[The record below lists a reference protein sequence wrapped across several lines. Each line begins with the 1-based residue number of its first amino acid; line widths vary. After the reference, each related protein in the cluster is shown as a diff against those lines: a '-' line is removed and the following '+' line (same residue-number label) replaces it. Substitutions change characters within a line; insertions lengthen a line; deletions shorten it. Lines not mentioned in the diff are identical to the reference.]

1 MSRII
6 DVPPEYEVI
15 RDAMVTHAL
24 GEGAPPEDDEMFRE
38 FQDWLFYEAGSSETD
53 DDFEL
58 VVRHNYFDFH
68 DDQMRWKLEL
78 PDEAP
83 ISDQQRLEYARE
95 VIDTYGNDSEDYP
108 HFAQVIGL
116 RRTDGNTAFFGY
128 LSELGGQGGM
138 YPECCGPYPD
148 LESFL
153 SELRKTGWW
162 ILKDGADKIPDKMIL
177 ELWSQTDHHGNS

>member
-1 MSRII
+1 LSRTI

-15 RDAMVTHAL
+15 RDAMVTQAL
-24 GEGAPPEDDEMFRE
+24 GEGTPPEDDEKLQD

-58 VVRHNYFDFH
+58 VVRHNHFDFH

-83 ISDQQRLEYARE
+83 ISDQQRLEYARK

-116 RRTDGNTAFFGY
+116 RRTDGKTVFFGY

-138 YPECCGPYPD
+138 YPECYGSFAD

-162 ILKDGADKIPDKMIL
+162 VLKDGANKIPDQVIL
-177 ELWSQTDHHGNS
+177 KLWSQTDRDSSS